1 MNVVVTFTPEEV
13 DAIQLSISD
22 AQYWARQ
29 MYNSGNHR
37 DAETLYSRVDVLMG
51 VLARIP
57 ISA

>member
-1 MNVVVTFTPEEV
+1 MNVVVTFTEAEI

-29 MYNSGNHR
+29 MYNSGNYR